1 MVQPTGKHDA
11 RPHALPV
18 EHLRYAIP
26 VECRPGAA
34 QLSGHPLVENDGVGL
49 GKIGP
54 AGQKY
59 ADQVQEITD
68 QIAAGEIKDI
78 PDTVK

>member
-1 MVQPTGKHDA
+1 VK
-11 RPHALPV
+11 
-18 EHLRYAIP
+18 
-26 VECRPGAA
+26 
-34 QLSGHPLVENDGVGL
+34 SGGIGL

-59 ADQVQEITD
+59 ADQIKKIQD
-68 QIAAGEIKDI
+68 DIASGKISNI

>member
-1 MVQPTGKHDA
+1 MIATVKNG
-11 RPHALPV
+11 
-18 EHLRYAIP
+18 
-26 VECRPGAA
+26 
-34 QLSGHPLVENDGVGL
+34 GVGL

-54 AGQKY
+54 AGTKY
-59 ADQVQEITD
+59 ADQIKDIKD